1 MKRNIGIATGATLL
15 ALVGGLLAQGI
26 AVADDLD
33 DNDIDRY
40 SKDYEHAHR
49 GGDGS
54 KGGLN
59 KAECLIPLGLG
70 LGLIASTGGP
80 VDQCNARGGNGG
92 SGGAGDVDY

>member
-15 ALVGGLLAQGI
+15 ALVGGLLAQGV

-33 DNDIDRY
+33 GNDIDQY
-40 SKDYEHAHR
+40 SKDYERAHR

-59 KAECLIPLGLG
+59 KAECLVPLGLG
-70 LGLIASTGGP
+70 LGLIASNGGP
-80 VDQCNARGGNGG
+80 TDQCNSRGGNGG
-92 SGGAGDVDY
+92 NGAAGDVDY